1 MTTLMRTR
9 GADTRPSAGKGDRT
23 ATGAG
28 VKPPSRIRGPEVAVG
43 VLVTALFALGAVMWH
58 LHSIEKV
65 SALAVASKI
74 DRGAVVER
82 SDLRIV
88 YVPADGD
95 VARLDVDEIDRVVGR
110 VALVDL
116 PAGALLTPS
125 LVADG
130 ATIGEGQAIVG
141 LSLDPGAYPAMGL
154 APGDRVDVVRGLDVA
169 ALDDEPKV
177 IAQGATVYAVEELSS
192 DRLLVSVLADQTDAD
207 RVAASAAAGGLRL
220 VMVTR

>member
-1 MTTLMRTR
+1 
-9 GADTRPSAGKGDRT
+9 
-23 ATGAG
+23 
-28 VKPPSRIRGPEVAVG
+28 
-43 VLVTALFALGAVMWH
+43 MWH

-74 DRGAVVER
+74 DRGAVIER

-88 YVPADGD
+88 YVPADSD
-95 VARLDVDEIDRVVGR
+95 VARLDVDQIDRVVGR

-192 DRLLVSVLADQTDAD
+192 DRLLVSVLAEQADAD